1 MFSYPFG
8 VAEALSQPVVVLMTF
23 PSLDEA
29 NRVAAVLVDEHL
41 VACVNLIPG
50 VRSVFFWEGA
60 REEAAEVLAVAKTTQ
75 ERFEDL
81 VVRVKLLHGYSVPEI
96 IALPIFQGNESYLR
110 WLVET
115 VSKR

>member
-1 MFSYPFG
+1 MVEPG
-8 VAEALSQPVVVLMTF
+8 SQPIVVLITF

-41 VACVNLIPG
+41 AACVNLVTG

-60 REEAAEVLAVAKTTQ
+60 REEAAEILALVKTTRQ
-75 ERFEDL
+75 HFGDL
-81 VVRVKLLHGYSVPEI
+81 AARVKSLHSYSVPEM
-96 IALPIFQGNESYLR
+96 IALPILGGYEPYLT
-110 WLVET
+110 WLTET